1 MHEEYFFLIGAKIRA
16 ANLRNN
22 SKKKKWLYSITS
34 HFVQGHFV
42 QPCFLTL
49 VMSRAKRWCFT
60 LNNYASL
67 LDPAL
72 WEKVSYLV
80 YQEEIGESGTTHLQG
95 YIEFSDPRTLATVR
109 ALDGLAGAHFEVA
122 KGSPEQNQNYCRK
135 EEGRIGGPYE
145 FGELSK
151 GQGARNDLVVVRD
164 AIRRGATVGDLYE
177 EHFAPFVRYERAF
190 LNFKRFCQVPRN
202 FKTFVILL
210 VGTPGTGKTRF
221 AYKLMDYLG
230 PSRFIVASP
239 KGSGLYFDQYM
250 GETSCLIDEM
260 DGHVMT
266 PTFFNGL
273 CDRYPFTVPVHGTAG
288 LQFVSQFLILTTNY
302 HPKFWW
308 KRGVNLEALYRRIDL
323 MIKFIPPKPRVSR
336 PSVIYVNGQ
345 FVHQ

>member
-1 MHEEYFFLIGAKIRA
+1 
-16 ANLRNN
+16 
-22 SKKKKWLYSITS
+22 
-34 HFVQGHFV
+34 
-42 QPCFLTL
+42 
-49 VMSRAKRWCFT
+49 MSRAKRWTFT
-60 LNNYASL
+60 LNNYGSL
-67 LDPAL
+67 LDPES
-72 WEKVSYLV
+72 WEHHSYCV
-80 YQEEIGESGTTHLQG
+80 YQEEVGETGTPHLQG
-95 YIEFSDPRTLATVR
+95 YIEFAAPRTLATVR
-109 ALDGLAGAHFEVA
+109 ALAGLGGAHFEVA
-122 KGSPEQNQNYCRK
+122 RGSPEQNQNYCKK

-145 FGELSK
+145 TGTISK

-164 AIRRGATVGDLYE
+164 AIRDGASISDLYE
-177 EHFAPFVRYERAF
+177 EHFAPFVRYERAL
-190 LNFKRFCQVPRN
+190 LNYKRFCQTPRD

-221 AYKLMDYLG
+221 AYRLMDYLG
-230 PSRFIVASP
+230 SSRFIVASP

-288 LQFVSQFLILTTNY
+288 LQFVSRFLIFTTNY

-308 KRGVNLEALYRRIDL
+308 KRGVSLEALYRRIDL
-323 MIKFIPPKPRVSR
+323 MIKFIPPKPRNVR